1 MDFEDLKNLY
11 EVRLQHNP
19 KAYEEISVILDDARL
34 MFERDRLMENPNVDL
49 GQSWRA
55 WKGKNFE
62 KLVHFIVCK
71 MIEDALPL
79 RVISGSVLERRRVD
93 LELGR
98 VKRNL
103 LVDFGV
109 HGCFVPDA
117 DIVVYSPIDGTVKAI
132 ISCKIT
138 LRERI
143 AQSGYWKLRL
153 MNDAVTEHIKV
164 LFVTPD
170 EDGTLIGDKTNKSKA
185 IALNDLDGTYV
196 LRDGIDQNPNPDLM
210 TLEEIVEELRR
221 CL

>member
-34 MFERDRLMENPNVDL
+34 MFERDRLMENPNVDF

>member
-1 MDFEDLKNLY
+1 
-11 EVRLQHNP
+11 
-19 KAYEEISVILDDARL
+19 
-34 MFERDRLMENPNVDL
+34 
-49 GQSWRA
+49 
-55 WKGKNFE
+55 
-62 KLVHFIVCK
+62 